1 MHNKPSTILIQDFIV
16 NHLRQTLIAETSKYV
31 GSIVDHCQTG
41 PDPDY
46 KPADLEQKIPRF
58 QIRPVVAGEVDN
70 SWLDTLQPIHVEFA
84 AFNINEPNPQISCHM
99 IARIFWN
106 VNMRQELV
114 SIRFRF
120 NLFSPHKTNA
130 YVTYL

>member
-1 MHNKPSTILIQDFIV
+1 MLKPSTILIQDFLV
-16 NHLRQTLIAETSKYV
+16 DHLRRAIIDDTAKYV
-31 GSIVDHCQTG
+31 ASVFDHIQEG

-46 KPADLEQKIPRF
+46 KPEDLKDKLPRF
-58 QIRPVVAGEVDN
+58 MIRPVIAGEVDAG
-70 SWLDTLQPIHVEFA
+70 WLDSIQPIHVEFA
-84 AFNINEPNPQISCHM
+84 AFNINEPNAQISCHM
-99 IARIFWN
+99 IGRIFWN

>member
-1 MHNKPSTILIQDFIV
+1 MFKPSTILIQDFIV
-16 NHLRQTLIAETSKYV
+16 DHLRKTLIDDTSKYV
-31 GSIVDHCQTG
+31 ASVFDQVQEG

-46 KPADLEQKIPRF
+46 KPEDLNHRLPRF
-58 QIRPVVAGEVDN
+58 MIRPVIGGEVDQG
-70 SWLDTLQPIHVEFA
+70 WLDAIQPIHVEFQP
-84 AFNINEPNPQISCHM
+84 FNINEPNPQISCHM
-99 IARIFWN
+99 IGKIFWN